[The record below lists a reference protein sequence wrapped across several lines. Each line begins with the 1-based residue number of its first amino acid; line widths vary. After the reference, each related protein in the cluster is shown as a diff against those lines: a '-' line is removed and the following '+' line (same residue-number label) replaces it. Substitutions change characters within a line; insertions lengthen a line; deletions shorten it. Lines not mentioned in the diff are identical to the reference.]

1 MIVRGRWALA
11 LGSAAV
17 FAALFAASALWRAS
31 RALKTSENE
40 VAGAGQ
46 FSSAA
51 PAVQR
56 NIPPG
61 VEYLNTASSHKDLV
75 RFRGDLYLCGSS
87 GLSAYDADRDDAHR
101 RH

>member
-1 MIVRGRWALA
+1 MTIRGRWALA
-11 LGSAAV
+11 LGSVAV
-17 FAALFAASALWRAS
+17 FAVLFAGSAFWRAS

-40 VAGAGQ
+40 VAGDGQ
-46 FSSAA
+46 FSFVAA
-51 PAVQR
+51 AMQR

-61 VEYLNTASSHKDLV
+61 IEYLNTPSSYKDLI

-87 GLSAYDADRDDAHR
+87 GLSAYDGDRDDAHR